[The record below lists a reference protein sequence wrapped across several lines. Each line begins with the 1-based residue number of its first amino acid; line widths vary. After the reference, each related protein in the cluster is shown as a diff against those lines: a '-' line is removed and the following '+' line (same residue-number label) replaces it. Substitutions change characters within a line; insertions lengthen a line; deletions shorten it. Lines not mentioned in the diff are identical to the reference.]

1 MQLQYVCSVCGY
13 HHARLR
19 SLQSHLAAKK
29 WQATHPLGIDTPFV
43 RVEMAPRGSC
53 CCSFCKTCPQQAPG
67 SDPVEQAPAGDVAI
81 SPLVTDAAS
90 DATPDEPISDA
101 SRMLLPA
108 SHNFMSKAGDRSV
121 LVDNISR
128 TFEKLRA
135 MLEALHTWTPAYN
148 FLSEPL
154 PSVKCL
160 APKLCDMLS
169 GPDGMV
175 AHALWTHVHS
185 CGNVRKVATSSEAD
199 VLMIY
204 GQHGWTP
211 VSALNVAE
219 QAYDN
224 LAIRMQR
231 MWFAL
236 ESVDERGLNTVRIA
250 MRTFLQSGPCVDAE
264 PAVYGMDDIPHKPT
278 SQAAKDYV
286 VTRIHIGL
294 MACCS

>member
-19 SLQSHLAAKK
+19 SLQAHLAAKK
-29 WQATHPLGIDTPFV
+29 WQATHPLGSDTPYA
-43 RVEMAPRGSC
+43 RVEMATRGTCSC
-53 CCSFCKTCPQQAPG
+53 CFCKASRVDVHQASG
-67 SDPVEQAPAGDVAI
+67 NGEADEQAPAAAHV
-81 SPLVTDAAS
+81 STDAAS
-90 DATPDEPISDA
+90 DATTEIASDTVA
-101 SRMLLPA
+101 HDAPPSP
-108 SHNFMSKAGDRSV
+108 HIFMTKSDDRSV

-128 TFEKLRA
+128 AFENLK
-135 MLEALHTWTPAYN
+135 MMIETLHTWTPAYV

-154 PSVKCL
+154 PSIKTL

-185 CGNVRKVATSSEAD
+185 SGTVRKLTAGSEAD

-211 VSALNVAE
+211 VSALKVAE

-224 LAIRMQR
+224 LAIRVQR

-236 ESVDERGLNTVRIA
+236 ESVDERSLNTVRVA
-250 MRTFLQSGPCVDAE
+250 MRAFLEGGPCVDVD
-264 PAVYGMDDIPHKPT
+264 PMVYGMSDITRSNVSP
-278 SQAAKDYV
+278 AAKDFV
-286 VTRIHIGL
+286 IGRIRVGL
-294 MACCS
+294 VACCS